1 MKKNLALLLAL
12 LSVYLAVPAF
22 AQDAGTGDTLSAAPS
37 PILDDPMP
45 FVHVVFNHV
54 KAGEWLGAAAALLVV
69 IVSLLRVYG
78 RKLHDWLPD
87 NQIWDKPLWFLF
99 DTKPGGWLL
108 NLLTALAGGIGTAQ
122 VAGEPVTWALLKPI
136 LLVSVSGAALW
147 ELVKDLMDF
156 FKKKPAPAVAPVEPP
171 KA

>member
-78 RKLHDWLPD
+78 RKLDR
-87 NQIWDKPLWFLF
+87 K
-99 DTKPGGWLL
+99 
-108 NLLTALAGGIGTAQ
+108 
-122 VAGEPVTWALLKPI
+122 
-136 LLVSVSGAALW
+136 SV
-147 ELVKDLMDF
+147 V
-156 FKKKPAPAVAPVEPP
+156 
-171 KA
+171 